1 MNRSENISFRGNFY
15 VRLRRIVILF
25 NKIFRTNGSK
35 RGIFSR
41 FTYCQI
47 SSVQWSRII
56 LLFFCLTY
64 LSHASAERVIGDY
77 IDLQK
82 SQLLQL
88 EQNNFKVLGLVQLR
102 QNAGPDFPLMEF
114 SGLAWDH
121 DQKQLI
127 ILSDRGFI
135 IHTTPIFENNRLVG
149 LTLNSYHFLKDKNG
163 KKLKYNLSD
172 SEGLAL
178 NNAKNNIDSDTELI
192 VSFERIP
199 RIIKFTVE
207 GDYISQY
214 PLANNLDDI
223 KNYAGANKSLEAITL
238 HPKFKIITG
247 PERPLKNTSNNNLSL
262 HTINN
267 DVWHFK
273 PESED
278 YGSLVGLTTLP
289 DSRIVAL
296 ERIYTN
302 VFTGVSSVLHL
313 ITLDADSIHE
323 EQLSKLNPSA
333 SYFNE
338 NFEGITWHKDNR
350 FFMISDD
357 NDNIF
362 QRTLLVYFEIPSL
375 GTQKR

>member
-1 MNRSENISFRGNFY
+1 MM
-15 VRLRRIVILF
+15 LF
-25 NKIFRTNGSK
+25 K
-35 RGIFSR
+35 
-41 FTYCQI
+41 
-47 SSVQWSRII
+47 QWGRII
-56 LLFFCLTY
+56 LLFTCFTY
-64 LSHASAERVIGDY
+64 LNHASAERDIGDY

-88 EQNNFKVLGLVQLR
+88 EKNNFSVLGLIQLK

-135 IHTTPIFENNRLVG
+135 IHTTPIFENNRLID

-163 KKLKYNLSD
+163 KKLKHKFSD

-178 NNAKNNIDSDTELI
+178 NNANNDIDNDTELI
-192 VSFERIP
+192 VSFERKP
-199 RIIKFTVE
+199 RIIKFTIE
-207 GDYISQY
+207 GNHISQY
-214 PLANNLDDI
+214 PLANNLSDI
-223 KNYAGANKSLEAITL
+223 KNYSSANKSLEAITF
-238 HPKFKIITG
+238 HPKFNIITG
-247 PERPLKNTSNNNLSL
+247 PERPLKNESDIRLSL
-262 HTINN
+262 HTTNN

-278 YGSLVGLTTLP
+278 HGSLVGLTTLP
-289 DSRIVAL
+289 DNRLIAL
-296 ERIYTN
+296 ERIFSN
-302 VFTGVSSVLHL
+302 VFAGVSSVLHL
-313 ITLDADSIHE
+313 ITLDTDSIHV
-323 EQLSKLNPSA
+323 EQLSTLNPSA

-362 QRTLLVYFEIPSL
+362 QRTLLVYFEIPS
-375 GTQKR
+375 QDAQEE

>member
-1 MNRSENISFRGNFY
+1 M
-15 VRLRRIVILF
+15 ILL
-25 NKIFRTNGSK
+25 KELG
-35 RGIFSR
+35 
-41 FTYCQI
+41 
-47 SSVQWSRII
+47 RII
-56 LLFFCLTY
+56 LLIICLTY
-64 LSHASAERVIGDY
+64 LSHASAERDIGDA
-77 IDLQK
+77 IELQK
-82 SQLLQL
+82 SQLQQL
-88 EQNNFKVLGLVQLR
+88 EQNNFKVLGVVQLK

-127 ILSDRGFI
+127 ILSDRSFI
-135 IHTTPIFENNRLVG
+135 IHTTPIFENDRLVDI
-149 LTLNSYHFLKDKNG
+149 TLNSYHFLKDKNG
-163 KKLKYNLSD
+163 KKLKHKFSD

-178 NNAKNNIDSDTELI
+178 NNAKNKIDGDTELI
-192 VSFERIP
+192 ISFERKP
-199 RIIKFTVE
+199 RIIKFTTE
-207 GDYISQY
+207 GNPISQY
-214 PLANNLDDI
+214 PLANNLNDI

-247 PERPLKNTSNNNLSL
+247 PERPLKKSSDIGLSL

-278 YGSLVGLTTLP
+278 HGSLVGLTTLP
-289 DSRIVAL
+289 NNRLIAL

-302 VFTGVSSVLHL
+302 VFAGVSSVLHL
-313 ITLDADSIHE
+313 ITLDTDSIHV
-323 EQLSKLNPSA
+323 EQLSVLNPSA

-338 NFEGITWHKDNR
+338 NFEGISWHKDNR

-375 GTQKR
+375 GTQEE